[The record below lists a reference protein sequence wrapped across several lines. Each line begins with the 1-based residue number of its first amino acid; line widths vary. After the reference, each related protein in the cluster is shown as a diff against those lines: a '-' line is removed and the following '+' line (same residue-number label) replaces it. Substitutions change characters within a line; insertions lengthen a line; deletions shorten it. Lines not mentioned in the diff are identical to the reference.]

1 MAGPRKTRAPKLPP
15 LTALSAASG
24 QGMEWLPSLPKTPPI
39 DGRVLVHNE
48 VYPVTR
54 RQGWL
59 GSRYWLEA
67 ADAVRLEAC
76 ACGWA
81 AELGTHYRVRL
92 AHTKGSAARG
102 TCRSSCMGR

>member
-1 MAGPRKTRAPKLPP
+1 MNWQHRAAGIAYSLKKAGRT
-15 LTALSAASG
+15 G
-24 QGMEWLPSLPKTPPI
+24 QPA
-39 DGRVLVHNE
+39 
-48 VYPVTR
+48 
-54 RQGWL
+54 RQ
-59 GSRYWLEA
+59 EA
-67 ADAVRLEAC
+67 GADAVRLEAC